1 MTFTTVD
8 PKDPDDID
16 FFGID
21 WGPYLSDVQETLS
34 TSTWI
39 MPAGITKDS
48 DVIDGTKTIVKL
60 SGGLAGETYSL
71 VNRITTA
78 TRTKD
83 RTMIVRV
90 AHN

>member
-1 MTFTTVD
+1 MTFVTED
-8 PKDPDDID
+8 NKDPDDED

-21 WGPYLSDVQETLS
+21 WGPYLADVGESIS

-39 MPAGITKDS
+39 VPVGITKDS
-48 DVIDGTKTIVKL
+48 DSVSGTICLIKL
-60 SGGLAGETYSL
+60 SGGDAGGSYSL

-78 TRTKD
+78 TRVKD
-83 RTMIVRV
+83 RTLVVRV